1 MYSSRSL
8 GFTALLTIL
17 LFVVSCAISE
27 EQKVTYTTY
36 QGGAGAV
43 GWSPEGRYFAVAN
56 HFGIWVYSTATFE
69 EIAVLTSP
77 VSDVSPV
84 VEEDSPPERGSET
97 GGGSAK
103 FNLRHGWGNSLL
115 FLDEQRIA
123 TTGMGASVT
132 IWNID
137 AGEVAETYD
146 LEEDEG
152 FAISLSFFP
161 PTGDLAVGTSKG
173 PVILVQPGQG
183 TAPRKLMGAEGLV
196 QDLQFSRDGAY
207 LGAVGTFDELVI
219 WGLDDLTV
227 FDRLPTEPDTMEI
240 EQMGKPGEFLLAGDS
255 IEIWNYID
263 QEDAGDIAEPNLAGQ
278 KTGWFILNLLS
289 MWPVPVPMAQQE
301 DLVPCKRTVAVSPD
315 GRVLA
320 DMHPGA
326 LKEVIRIINISS
338 QEVVEKL
345 NPRGG
350 MTCDLRFSP
359 DGQFLL
365 IANQRGAHVYDTT
378 TWEVKR
384 LKSSSI

>member
-1 MYSSRSL
+1 MSSSRSL
-8 GFTALLTIL
+8 GFIALLTIL
-17 LFVVSCAISE
+17 LFVVSCAITITE
-27 EQKVTYTTY
+27 EQKVTYTTN
-36 QGGAGAV
+36 QSGAGAV
-43 GWSPEGRYFAVAN
+43 AWSPAGRYFAVAN
-56 HFGIWVYSTATFE
+56 HIGIWVYSTATLE
-69 EIAVLTSP
+69 EITVLTSP
-77 VSDVSPV
+77 APDVSPA
-84 VEEDSPPERGSET
+84 VEEDSPPEGGSET

-123 TTGMGASVT
+123 TTGMGAGVT
-132 IWNID
+132 VWNID
-137 AGEVAETYD
+137 VGEVAETYG

-152 FAISLSFFP
+152 FAISLSYFP

-173 PVILVQPGQG
+173 LVILVQPGQG

-207 LGAVGTFDELVI
+207 LGAVGAFDELVI
-219 WGLDDLTV
+219 WGLEDLAV
-227 FDRLPTEPDTMEI
+227 FDRLPTAPHTMEI
-240 EQMGKPGEFLLAGDS
+240 EQMGKPGEFLLAGDT

-278 KTGWFILNLLS
+278 KTGWFILDVLS
-289 MWPVPVPMAQQE
+289 WMPIPQQE
-301 DLVPCKRTVAVSPD
+301 NIVPCKRAVAVSPD
-315 GRVLA
+315 GRMLA

-326 LKEVIRIINISS
+326 LKEVIRIIALPS
-338 QEVVEKL
+338 QEVIETL
-345 NPRGG
+345 NPLGG

-384 LKSSSI
+384 LKLSSI

>member
-1 MYSSRSL
+1 
-8 GFTALLTIL
+8 
-17 LFVVSCAISE
+17 
-27 EQKVTYTTY
+27 
-36 QGGAGAV
+36 
-43 GWSPEGRYFAVAN
+43 
-56 HFGIWVYSTATFE
+56 
-69 EIAVLTSP
+69 
-77 VSDVSPV
+77 
-84 VEEDSPPERGSET
+84 VEEDSPPEGGSET

-123 TTGMGASVT
+123 TTGMGAGVT
-132 IWNID
+132 VWNID
-137 AGEVAETYD
+137 VGEVAETYG

-152 FAISLSFFP
+152 FAISLSYFP

-173 PVILVQPGQG
+173 LVILVQPGQG

-207 LGAVGTFDELVI
+207 LGAVGAFDELVI
-219 WGLDDLTV
+219 WGLEDLAV
-227 FDRLPTEPDTMEI
+227 FDRLPTAPHTMEI
-240 EQMGKPGEFLLAGDS
+240 EQMGKPGEFLLAGDT

-278 KTGWFILNLLS
+278 KTGWFILDVLS
-289 MWPVPVPMAQQE
+289 WMPIPQQE
-301 DLVPCKRTVAVSPD
+301 NIVPCKRAVAVSPD
-315 GRVLA
+315 GRMLA

-326 LKEVIRIINISS
+326 LKEVIRIIALPS
-338 QEVVEKL
+338 QEVIETL
-345 NPRGG
+345 NPLGG

-359 DGQFLL
+359 DGHFLL

-384 LKSSSI
+384 LKLSSI